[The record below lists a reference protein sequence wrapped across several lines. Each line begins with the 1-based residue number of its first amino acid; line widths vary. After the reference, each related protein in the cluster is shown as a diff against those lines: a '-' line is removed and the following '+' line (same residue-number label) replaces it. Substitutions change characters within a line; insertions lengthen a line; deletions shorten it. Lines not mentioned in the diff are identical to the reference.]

1 MYVCTRSAFPSVRS
15 NTVDAGIPGVALTL
29 LQKDPAKTVVVT
41 VGRDDEDLVSRI
53 DTFIA
58 SYNDLVKFA
67 DAQAAA
73 SASGT
78 AGALGRDTVLRGLRQ
93 ALRGTLL
100 GAHGSGVYT
109 RLAEIGIGFTRTG
122 ELTLN
127 RAALT
132 EALTADATAVRAAQ
146 LGIKIVSQGGAD
158 KLAEYERILADAGLS
173 DTQVGYMGDDL
184 QDLPVLRRAG
194 FSAAPADAAPEVRA
208 AVQWVSPSG
217 GGRGAARECIEH
229 VLRAQGHW
237 QSAIAGFFDC

>member
-1 MYVCTRSAFPSVRS
+1 VKELKLLLFDVDGVLTDGTILIHADGTESKSFNIRDGAGMVWAQRAGLSIGLLSAR
-15 NTVDAGIPGVALTL
+15 
-29 LQKDPAKTVVVT
+29 
-41 VGRDDEDLVSRI
+41 
-53 DTFIA
+53 
-58 SYNDLVKFA
+58 
-67 DAQAAA
+67 
-73 SASGT
+73 
-78 AGALGRDTVLRGLRQ
+78 
-93 ALRGTLL
+93 
-100 GAHGSGVYT
+100 
-109 RLAEIGIGFTRTG
+109 
-122 ELTLN
+122 
-127 RAALT
+127 
-132 EALTADATAVRAAQ
+132 TADATAVRAAQ

-237 QSAIAGFFDC
+237 QAAIAGFLDR